1 MSPVKEAPAKMSTGN
16 HRTALAGQVG
26 SSRGAAARAPDA
38 HGGRS
43 ARIPVLNEAQTPDSD
58 QDFAFAK
65 LSTGRHA
72 AGAKR
77 MLLSAITEGS
87 AQGTLKGASRGKV
100 AGGVSIAAA
109 GKRSASQSVDS
120 NASDSQLMT
129 MDDMHSTFLS
139 LREVNI
145 DVRKY
150 I

>member
-1 MSPVKEAPAKMSTGN
+1 MGRKKTEKTGASVSPKHGSRVRNDTTVHSSPAASGQCSSPFAASVDEEVLMSPVKEAPAKMRTGN

-43 ARIPVLNEAQTPDSD
+43 ARIPVLNEVQTPDID

-77 MLLSAITEGS
+77 MLLSAIDES
-87 AQGTLKGASRGKV
+87 GA
-100 AGGVSIAAA
+100 
-109 GKRSASQSVDS
+109 
-120 NASDSQLMT
+120 
-129 MDDMHSTFLS
+129 
-139 LREVNI
+139 
-145 DVRKY
+145 
-150 I
+150 